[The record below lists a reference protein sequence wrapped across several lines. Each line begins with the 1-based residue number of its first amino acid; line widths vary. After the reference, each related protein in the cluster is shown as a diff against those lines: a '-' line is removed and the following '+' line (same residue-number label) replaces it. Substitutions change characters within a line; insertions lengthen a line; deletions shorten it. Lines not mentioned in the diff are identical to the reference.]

1 MADLLGVT
9 DVQEAISESQQV
21 VEVDGDTDL

>member
-9 DVQEAISESQQV
+9 DVKEAISESQQV
-21 VEVDGDTDL
+21 VEVDDDTDL

>member
-9 DVQEAISESQQV
+9 DIQEAISESQQV
-21 VEVDGDTDL
+21 VEVDDYTDL